1 MARLYCNF
9 ELLPILTG
17 SVSITPVHRSAA
29 GLQGTR
35 YERGAK
41 RQKKATMSHTL
52 RYSLQVMG
60 AFLFGNVLALTTH
73 LAFAQERPAAATTT
87 APVFT
92 VNAEVALHSL
102 MALSDAHLQKLADV
116 FTLLS
121 STDAVRSGKWEHIRD
136 PLTQAARLNVPGVYW
151 FARPDGTYWTLDSGR
166 VSGNLSN
173 RPYFPRLLTGHSVVG
188 DLVVS
193 RSTNRNTA
201 IVAVPVRRRD
211 NSIAGA
217 LGCSVH
223 LDSLSIIILREMGS
237 LDNRLLFYSIDSKPL
252 VALNSNPE
260 LIFLE
265 PMKLQEEG
273 IHPSFSKMIA
283 GEEGVVTYTF
293 RGRPR
298 TVIYRKSPV
307 TGWWYAFG
315 RIEP

>member
-1 MARLYCNF
+1 
-9 ELLPILTG
+9 
-17 SVSITPVHRSAA
+17 
-29 GLQGTR
+29 
-35 YERGAK
+35 
-41 RQKKATMSHTL
+41 MSHTL
-52 RYSLQVMG
+52 RYSLQLVG
-60 AFLFGNVLALTTH
+60 AFLLASILALTSH
-73 LAFAQERPAAATTT
+73 SANAQERPATATTT

-92 VNAEVALHSL
+92 VNGEVALHSL
-102 MALSDAHLQKLADV
+102 MSLSDAHLQKVADA

-121 STDAVRSGKWEHIRD
+121 STDAVRSGQWERIHE
-136 PLTQAARLNVPGVYW
+136 PLAQAARMNVPAVYW

-166 VSGNLSN
+166 VSGSLSN
-173 RPYFPRLLTGHSVVG
+173 RPYFPRLLAGQTVIG

-211 NSIAGA
+211 NTIVGA

-223 LDSLSIIILREMGS
+223 LDSLSTLIRREMGG
-237 LDNRLLFYSIDSKPL
+237 LDDRLLFYSIDSKPL

-273 IHPSFSKMIA
+273 IRPSFSKMIA
-283 GEEGVVTYTF
+283 GEKGVVTYTF

-298 TVIYRKSPV
+298 TVIYRKSLV

-315 RIEP
+315 LVEP